1 MNDYEFG
8 DWGRLLLNDLPFA
21 FLLEV
26 LGRTVVMFIVIFT
39 TLRVAGKRGVRQL
52 SVFELVLII
61 GLGSA
66 AGDPMFYQ
74 DVGVLPALVVFGVV
88 IGLYRLLT
96 YLAAKNKKIEVVV
109 EGAPV
114 CLIRDGE
121 FSLGGFEK
129 EDLGQDE
136 FFMELRLANVE
147 HLGQVRQAYLE
158 TNGAISVFYY
168 ADEEVK
174 PGLPIWPEVFAEKS
188 TRVAKPGDY
197 ACTFCGNVAAI
208 AEPTH
213 HHVCERCQRT
223 EWVRAL
229 TTTRIS

>member
-8 DWGRLLLNDLPFA
+8 DWGRMLLNDLPIE

-26 LGRTVVMFIVIFT
+26 LGRTVLMFVVIFT
-39 TLRVAGKRGVRQL
+39 ALRVAGKRGVRQL

-66 AGDPMFYQ
+66 AGDPMFYE
-74 DVGVLPALVVFGVV
+74 DVGVLPALLVFGLV
-88 IGLYRLLT
+88 IALYRLMT
-96 YLAAKNKKIEVVV
+96 YLAAKNKKIENVI
-109 EGAPV
+109 EGKPV

-121 FSLGGFEK
+121 FSLEGFEK

-136 FFMELRLANVE
+136 FFMELRIDKVE

-158 TNGAISVFYY
+158 TNGMISIFYY
-168 ADEEVK
+168 ANEDVK
-174 PGLPIWPEVFAEKS
+174 PGLPIWPDVFAEKS
-188 TRVAKPGDY
+188 ARILKAGTY
-197 ACTFCGNVAAI
+197 ACTFCGNV
-208 AEPTH
+208 ETVDQPTH
-213 HHVCERCQRT
+213 DHECDRCHRT

-229 TTTRIS
+229 RTTRIS

>member
-8 DWGRLLLNDLPFA
+8 DWGRMLLNDLPGQ

-26 LGRTVVMFIVIFT
+26 LGRTVLMFVVIFT
-39 TLRVAGKRGVRQL
+39 ALRVAGKRGVRQL

-66 AGDPMFYQ
+66 AGDPMFYH
-74 DVGVLPALVVFGVV
+74 DVGVLPALLVF
-88 IGLYRLLT
+88 ILIIALYRLMT
-96 YLAAKNKKIEVVV
+96 YVAAKNSRIESII
-109 EGAPV
+109 EGDPV

-121 FSLGGFEK
+121 FSLTGFEK

-136 FFMELRLANVE
+136 FFMELRVAKVE

-158 TNGAISVFYY
+158 TNGELSVFYY
-168 ADEEVK
+168 ADEDVK

-188 TRVAKPGDY
+188 NRILKKGDY
-197 ACTFCGNVAAI
+197 ACAFCGNVESI
-208 AEPTH
+208 APTDH
-213 HHVCERCQRT
+213 HACDRCRRT
-223 EWVRAL
+223 DWVRAL
-229 TTTRIS
+229 TTTRVS